1 MGSLIVFLMS
11 GPATN
16 IATISVA
23 IKQIGKKSTIIYVLT
38 IIICSITSGLL
49 FDFIFPNLTVEKSL
63 SASMHMLPRSVEVIS
78 GYILV
83 LILLNSIRLNYFSK
97 SNIVANKSNTIIRI
111 KGMSC
116 NNCVESIKTIKK
128 IKGIEFLNLELKSG
142 KLEVICS
149 SEDLNKIKKSIM
161 DLDLR

>member
-1 MGSLIVFLMS
+1 MCNSINTNCAGSSFKRFFYGLFNRFDS
-11 GPATN
+11 GPTN

-63 SASMHMLPRSVEVIS
+63 SASVHMLPRSEVIS

-83 LILLNSIRLNYFSK
+83 LILLNSILKLFSK
-97 SNIVANKSNTIIRI
+97 SNIVANNPTQS
-111 KGMSC
+111 
-116 NNCVESIKTIKK
+116 
-128 IKGIEFLNLELKSG
+128 LE
-142 KLEVICS
+142 
-149 SEDLNKIKKSIM
+149 
-161 DLDLR
+161 

>member
-1 MGSLIVFLMS
+1 
-11 GPATN
+11 
-16 IATISVA
+16 
-23 IKQIGKKSTIIYVLT
+23 
-38 IIICSITSGLL
+38 
-49 FDFIFPNLTVEKSL
+49 
-63 SASMHMLPRSVEVIS
+63 MLPRSVEVIS

-97 SNIVANKSNTIIRI
+97 SNIVANKSNTIIKI

-116 NNCVESIKTIKK
+116 NSCVESIKKTIKK

-161 DLDLR
+161 DLGFEVFD